1 MKYLISKRSFM
12 NIQDIEIT
20 EEEFSMLSTSRT
32 VLTTAF
38 RFEEMYEIVISNY
51 LDFEKELV
59 SFSFDHLVRLNQV
72 ENRRL

>member
-1 MKYLISKRSFM
+1 M

-38 RFEEMYEIVISNY
+38 RFAEMYEIVISNY